1 MKDARRKH
9 MSDNN
14 NQNPDYADIY
24 SADLPALLAIMKAL
38 RTPETGCPWDLE
50 QDFSTIAPYTIEEAY
65 EVADAI
71 ERNDFDDLCDELGD
85 LLLQVVYHAQMAK
98 ERSKFSFEDV
108 VAGVCAKM
116 IRRHPH
122 VFGDAGQRDIGQ
134 VKGMWEKIKDAEKST
149 KKSKQKSDVKVSA
162 LDGVPVPLPPLTRA
176 LKLQQKAA
184 RVGFDWEN
192 ADPVFDKI
200 LEELDEVK
208 SELARAS
215 VDQKA
220 VEAEIGD
227 VLFSVTNLARH
238 LNVNPETALRNA
250 NIKFTNRFHSM
261 EQAIDINDKKLDEL
275 SINELEELWLRA
287 KQLER

>member
-1 MKDARRKH
+1 MTE
-9 MSDNN
+9 NN
-14 NQNPDYADIY
+14 NQNPTYPDIY

-38 RTPETGCPWDLE
+38 RTPKTGCPWDLE

-71 ERNDFDDLCDELGD
+71 ERDDFDDLCDELGD

-122 VFGDAGQRDIGQ
+122 VFGDAGQRYIGQ
-134 VKGMWEKIKDAEKST
+134 VKGMWEQIKDAEKSA
-149 KKSKQKSDVKVSA
+149 KKVTRKTEQKASA

-208 SELARAS
+208 SELARTT
-215 VDQKA
+215 VDENA
-220 VEAEIGD
+220 VESEIGD
-227 VLFSVTNLARH
+227 LLFTVTNLARH
-238 LNVNPETALRNA
+238 LDVNPETALRNA
-250 NIKFTNRFHSM
+250 NSKFTNRFHKM
-261 EQAIDINDKKLDEL
+261 EQAVVNEEKSLDDISVDQ
-275 SINELEELWLRA
+275 LEKLWLKA
-287 KQLER
+287 KLSER